1 MELKFDEKGLIPAIV
16 QDHYTKEVLTLA
28 YMNAETLALTI
39 AEGRTV
45 FWSRSRQ
52 EIWRKGETSGNV
64 QRVVSITADCDKD
77 ALVVEVVKT
86 GPACHT
92 GAESCF
98 FNEVYVSPELKQF
111 SWQGLYELIKGRK
124 TNPKEGSYT
133 TYLFEKGKEK
143 ILKKVGEECTEVIIA
158 GEKED
163 KEETI
168 YVSPELKQ
176 FSWQGLYELI
186 KGRKTNP
193 KEGSYT
199 TYLFE
204 KGKEK
209 ILKKVG
215 EECTEVIIAG
225 EKEDKEETIYEISDL
240 AYHVL
245 VLMVSAGITVED
257 VTRELEKRHVID
269 HKVKQER
276 MQ

>member
-1 MELKFDEKGLIPAIV
+1 MDLKFDEKGLIPAIV

-64 QRVVSITADCDKD
+64 QRVVSITADCDAD
-77 ALVVEVVKT
+77 ALVVEVVKS

-111 SWQGLYELIKGRK
+111 SWQGLYDLIKGRK
-124 TNPKEGSYT
+124 TSPKEGSYT

-163 KEETI
+163 KAET
-168 YVSPELKQ
+168 V
-176 FSWQGLYELI
+176 
-186 KGRKTNP
+186 
-193 KEGSYT
+193 
-199 TYLFE
+199 
-204 KGKEK
+204 
-209 ILKKVG
+209 
-215 EECTEVIIAG
+215 
-225 EKEDKEETIYEISDL
+225 YEISDL

-245 VLMVSAGITVED
+245 VLMVQAGITVED
-257 VTRELEKRHVID
+257 VTRELENATLSTTRSNRKGCSDSLWQITRSPVSIVTRRCVMA
-269 HKVKQER
+269 KSTLQEMASSR
-276 MQ
+276 VCAGGLTDSGLHGP

>member
-1 MELKFDEKGLIPAIV
+1 MDLKFDEKGLIPAIV

-39 AEGRTV
+39 AEGRT
-45 FWSRSRQ
+45 
-52 EIWRKGETSGNV
+52 
-64 QRVVSITADCDKD
+64 ADCDAD
-77 ALVVEVVKT
+77 ALVVEVVKS

-111 SWQGLYELIKGRK
+111 SWQGLYDLIKGRK
-124 TNPKEGSYT
+124 TSPKEGSYT

-163 KEETI
+163 KAET
-168 YVSPELKQ
+168 V
-176 FSWQGLYELI
+176 
-186 KGRKTNP
+186 
-193 KEGSYT
+193 
-199 TYLFE
+199 
-204 KGKEK
+204 
-209 ILKKVG
+209 
-215 EECTEVIIAG
+215 
-225 EKEDKEETIYEISDL
+225 YEISDL

-245 VLMVSAGITVED
+245 VLMVQAGITVED
-257 VTRELEKRHVID
+257 ITRELEKRHVID